1 MNSPIPHPHTKAIAL
16 FNKQTK
22 ENTAGDHLWQV
33 ARHPFSRH
41 WTTTPFPGFCA
52 TLSYR
57 CIKKVN
63 LAVACF
69 SRGQVASQAA

>member
-1 MNSPIPHPHTKAIAL
+1 MKSPTLHPHAKAITL
-16 FNKQTK
+16 FNKQSK

-57 CIKKVN
+57 CLRKDN
-63 LAVACF
+63 LAVISF
-69 SRGQVASQAA
+69 SRGLVASQAA